1 MGMKK
6 NGHIWTFFQKLFRS
20 YIDEF
25 KLKIRWTEVDPR
37 MTPVQKEQA
46 VFHLCESRR
55 GSFKK
60 YLTI

>member
-6 NGHIWTFFQKLFRS
+6 NGHIWTFSKNYSEAILMNLIKNKMNRG
-20 YIDEF
+20 
-25 KLKIRWTEVDPR
+25 DPR

-46 VFHLCESRR
+46 VFHLSCESRR